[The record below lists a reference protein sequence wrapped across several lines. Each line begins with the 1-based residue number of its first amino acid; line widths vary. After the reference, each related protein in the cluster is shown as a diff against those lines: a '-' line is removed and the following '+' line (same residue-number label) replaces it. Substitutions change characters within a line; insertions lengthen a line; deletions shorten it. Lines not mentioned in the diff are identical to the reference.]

1 MRKFLKIFGFCV
13 LGIFVLAYLSFL
25 FVFPNAV
32 DINKFKPD
40 LQKIVKEHTNLDL
53 DFENAKIITTP
64 LLSVGIKADNI
75 SVKLPDGSVI
85 LTADDLKTRVA
96 LPSALLLTVK
106 VSCFEL
112 NNPFINLEILQNN
125 KYKVALLIEN
135 ILNGEKEQ
143 KLDSGENPE
152 NPEHGWFNPSW
163 IRIKIPNVVL
173 NNYLVLVNDLK
184 TKHTLSL
191 KGEQLKLGYFNRKFV
206 KVKTNAELYSD
217 ENKNLNLNADINTF
231 LPKPKPGLDAED
243 DRAERI
249 DLNFLNAVTMFRNYD
264 PKFNLDTKI
273 KIRNGR
279 GGINSYGYFNLEDLT
294 LKISNMVI
302 PNSYFKAKTFGRNVD
317 IDSNIHLTKEQNLEL
332 LGDLNY
338 GRHPK
343 MNIDVKTADIQF
355 NDLLNLGKALLDS
368 LSIRHELGNYTAS
381 GSVKADCH
389 IKTDFKKLRSSGYVL
404 IKDGGVFVRG
414 VGKVMSGANI
424 NVLLDNDILEIKD
437 SNLYINTSPININGK
452 IDEKSIADIR
462 IKADRIPLNMV
473 FHSFAPRKMR
483 NAYNFR
489 SGDAT
494 FNIGISGKLKDAVT
508 TARFAVMNLN
518 FGDRAR
524 TYVIT
529 DKNFDGDF
537 FMNSKNLRGILKND
551 EMTISLPK
559 TGSSIFIPKSETEI
573 SENNILIKENKII
586 LNNNSSMTYSGEV
599 INYLKPKLIKFNLFG
614 SVDTEDIVKLIGKEL
629 KPFIH
634 TAGKVPVTLTLNG
647 DNKKQTMFLQ
657 SLTDKNNFITP
668 VDFDELQGKTVSLQS
683 IIDFKGNRIKIKK
696 TGFYERIVTVD
707 EKGNEVVTNDEILGI
722 DGTVVGGRINLIKI
736 TMPKSLT
743 GKLFAF
749 PKSKFNIHG
758 KVFVFG
764 ELSNPRL
771 RGGFDIKNLAIPEV
785 LTDIRN
791 ISLRFRGHEADIN
804 IDDLL
809 LNGSDMQIK
818 TTFSMLPSSV
828 FNVLNLNVVSRY
840 LNVDKLMVVVE
851 RAMKYAPK
859 SSGSSSGSQNAN
871 IPVDIKNGYIN
882 FARIITGNIDL
893 KNTLSRLSLHRNVLY
908 LDNLR
913 TNAFEGDVRGNISVN
928 LLTMLLNIKL
938 NGKDVNVEKALL
950 DTAGMK
956 DAITGKTE
964 FNTDISLQGTAME
977 EQMKS
982 LKGTVNFLIKDG
994 QFGPFG
1000 KLENMILAENIRESK
1015 FFQTFIGN
1023 LLSGLLSVDTTHFAE
1038 LNGTLNFEAGIC
1050 YIEPITSSGDIL
1062 ALHLFGNFNLLEN
1075 KIDMKVRARMA
1086 SLVSNLLGPISAI
1099 NPVNL
1104 VNSAASMNVVTAKAF
1119 SLFCETVPAE
1129 EIETLPNFAN
1139 AYVDKSAT
1147 KFQIVVRGDVA
1158 KPLTLVK
1165 SFKWLTTQME
1175 FAKAKEFADNL
1186 PEPDENSKAENIEE
1200 LIKEQNSFGY
1210 KAKKFGKSVGNRV
1223 IHPFGGGKK

>member
-1 MRKFLKIFGFCV
+1 MKQFLKIFGFCV
-13 LGIFVLAYLSFL
+13 LGIIVIAYLSFL
-25 FVFPNAV
+25 FVLPNAI

-40 LQKIVKEHTNLDL
+40 VQKIVKENTNLDL

-64 LLSVGIKADNI
+64 LLSAGVKADNI
-75 SVKLPDGSVI
+75 SVKLPDGST
-85 LTADDLKTRVA
+85 LFSADDLKTRVA

-112 NNPFINLEILQNN
+112 NNPFINLEILQND
-125 KYKVALLIEN
+125 KYKIALLIEN

-152 NPEHGWFNPSW
+152 NPENGWFNPSW
-163 IRIKIPNVVL
+163 IKIKISNVKL
-173 NNYLVLVNDLK
+173 NNYMLLVNDLK
-184 TKHTLSL
+184 SKHTLSL
-191 KGEQLKLGYFNRKFV
+191 KGEQLKFGYFNHKFV
-206 KVKTNAELYSD
+206 KLKTNAELYSD
-217 ENKNLNLNADINTF
+217 ENKNLSINADINTF
-231 LPKPKPGLDAED
+231 LPKPKPSLDAED

-264 PKFNLDTKI
+264 PKFNLDTKL

-279 GGINSYGYFNLEDLT
+279 NGINSYGYFNLEDLT
-294 LKISNMVI
+294 LKISNIVI
-302 PNSYFKAKTFGRNVD
+302 PSSYFKAKIFWKNVD
-317 IDSNIHLTKEQNLEL
+317 IDSNIHLAKEQNIEL
-332 LGDLNY
+332 LGKLKY
-338 GRHPK
+338 GKHPSMD
-343 MNIDVKTADIQF
+343 MNIKTADIHF
-355 NDLLNLGKALLDS
+355 NDMLNLGKAFLDS
-368 LSIRHELGNYTAS
+368 LAIKHELGNYTAD
-381 GSVKADCH
+381 GSIKADCH
-389 IKTDFKKLRSSGYVL
+389 IKTNFKKLYSNGYIL
-404 IKDGGVFVRG
+404 INEGGVFVRG

-424 NVLLDNDILEIKD
+424 MVLLDNNILEIKD
-437 SNLYINTSPININGK
+437 SNLYINTSPINISGK
-452 IDEKSIADIR
+452 IDEKSIANIK

-473 FHSFAPRKMR
+473 FNSFAPRKMR

-494 FNIGISGKLKDAVT
+494 FNIGINGKLKNAITTMKIGVT
-508 TARFAVMNLN
+508 NLN
-518 FGDRAR
+518 FGDKAR
-524 TYVIT
+524 TFVVS
-529 DKNFDGDF
+529 DKSFDGDF
-537 FMNSKNLRGILKND
+537 FINPKNVGGILKNED
-551 EMTISLPK
+551 MTIALPK
-559 TGSSIFIPKSETEI
+559 TNSSISVPKSEIEV
-573 SENNILIKENKII
+573 SQNNILIKENKII
-586 LNNNSSMTYSGEV
+586 LNNNSSLTYSGEV
-599 INYLKPKLIKFNLFG
+599 INYLNPKSIKFNLFG
-614 SVDTEDIVKLIGKEL
+614 NVDTDDMIKIIGKEL

-634 TAGKVPVTLTLNG
+634 SVGKIPVTLNLNG
-647 DNKKQTMFLQ
+647 DNKKQTMFFQ
-657 SLTDKNNFITP
+657 ALTDKDNFITP
-668 VDFDELQGKTVSLQS
+668 IDFNELKDKTIALQS
-683 IIDFKGNRIKIKK
+683 VIDFKGNRIKIKK
-696 TGFYERIVTVD
+696 TGFFERIVTVD
-707 EKGNEVVTNDEILGI
+707 EKGNEIVTNDEILGI

-736 TMPKSLT
+736 TMPKPLT
-743 GKLFAF
+743 GKIYTF
-749 PKSKFNIHG
+749 PKSKFTVEG
-758 KVFVFG
+758 KSFIFG
-764 ELSNPRL
+764 ELLNPRL
-771 RGGFDIKNLAIPEV
+771 RGGFDIKNLEIPEI
-785 LTDIRN
+785 LTGARN
-791 ISLRFRGHEADIN
+791 ISLRFKGHETDIN

-809 LNGSDMQIK
+809 MNGSDMQIK
-818 TTFSMLPSSV
+818 TTLSMLPSSV
-828 FNVLNLNVVSRY
+828 FNILNLNIVSRY
-840 LNVDKLMVVVE
+840 LNVDKLMIAVE
-851 RAMKYAPK
+851 RAMKYMPT
-859 SSGSSSGSQNAN
+859 SSGNSTGSQNSN
-871 IPVDIKNGYIN
+871 IPVDIRNGHIS

-908 LDNLR
+908 LNSLR

-928 LLTMLLNIKL
+928 LLSMLLNIKV

-950 DTAGMK
+950 DAAGMK
-956 DAITGKTE
+956 DAVFGKAE
-964 FNTDISLQGTAME
+964 FDTDISLQGSTME

-1023 LLSGLLSVDTTHFAE
+1023 MLSGLLSVDTTHFAE
-1038 LNGTLNFEAGIC
+1038 LSGTLNFEDGIC

-1119 SLFCETVPAE
+1119 SLFCETVPSE
-1129 EIETLPNFAN
+1129 EIEILPNFAN

-1186 PEPDENSKAENIEE
+1186 PEPDEDSKAENIEE

-1210 KAKKFGKSVGNRV
+1210 KAKKFGKAVGNRV
-1223 IHPFGGGKK
+1223 IHPFGGRK